1 MKNGV
6 IILLIEDEPG
16 MIITIRDRLEGEGYT
31 VVVRENGREGFEEA
45 LKSGFDIILLDIMLP
60 EKDGLEI
67 CRDLRAR
74 GVDTPVI
81 MITARS
87 QVVDRVLGLKI
98 GADDYLVKPFD
109 FMELTARIEALLRRH
124 KGNFSDST
132 EDLKQFSFGSY
143 TILFEEKRLMKGA
156 VHVELSYQE
165 YNLLAFFIKNRNIV
179 LSRDKLLDGVWGY
192 GYEATPTTR
201 TVDVHV
207 AWLRQKLKDTG
218 RNTDYILTV
227 RKHGYK
233 FSI

>member
-1 MKNGV
+1 MNSESR
-6 IILLIEDEPG
+6 ILLIEDEPG
-16 MIITIRDRLEGEGYT
+16 MVITIRDRLIGEGYQ
-31 VVVRENGREGFEEA
+31 VSVEENGKEGFEEA
-45 LKSGFDIILLDIMLP
+45 LKGIFDLILLDIMLP

-81 MITARS
+81 MITAKS
-87 QVVDRVLGLKI
+87 QVIDRVLGLKI

-109 FMELTARIEALLRRH
+109 FMELTARIEALLRRQ
-124 KGNFSDST
+124 KGSFPGGGT
-132 EDLKQFSFGSY
+132 EDLKRFSFDPY
-143 TILFEEKRLMKGA
+143 TLLFEEKRLMKRD

-165 YNLLAFFIKNRNIV
+165 YNLLAFFIKNRDRV
-179 LSRDKLLDGVWGY
+179 LSRDELLDGVWGY
-192 GYEATPTTR
+192 ETTPTTR

-207 AWLRQKLKDTG
+207 AWLRQKLKDEG
-218 RNTDYILTV
+218 RDTDYIQTV